1 VCFAHSSNISVLSS
15 QSSVI
20 VLIIF
25 LLVSLY
31 VFLHFFSSLSL
42 ASCLFF
48 HSCLLSL
55 SISVCWWVGGW
66 VGVYVYVC
74 VLTLFFLARSS
85 FSFISHLLSLS
96 LSLAHSCVI
105 SIFIRLVL
113 IPTHVS
119 GISRLLNCAK
129 SKAEA
134 NVQVLRV
141 LVAGKIYLIMFTA
154 RAIRKGEELCTS
166 FFSS

>member
-1 VCFAHSSNISVLSS
+1 MFLSFEQFFCPLFSVFCHCSHYISACLFVCLPP
-15 QSSVI
+15 
-20 VLIIF
+20 F
-25 LLVSLY
+25 LLVS
-31 VFLHFFSSLSL
+31 FASFLSL
-42 ASCLFF
+42 LQF
-48 HSCLLSL
+48 LSSFPFNFRVL
-55 SISVCWWVGGW
+55 VGGW
-66 VGVYVYVC
+66 VGVMC
-74 VLTLFFLARSS
+74 VISLSFLARSS
-85 FSFISHLLSLS
+85 LSFISHLLSLS
-96 LSLAHSCVI
+96 LSLARSCVI